1 MITNNSKT
9 KQPIKGQ
16 FAYFDSR
23 IKNDNSLSRI
33 NHYLVKTEKS
43 SGVVGCHYSLPESIT
58 NQNFITNHGKIIE
71 IIQIKN

>member
-1 MITNNSKT
+1 MNSVNFKTNHAV
-9 KQPIKGQ
+9 IGE

-23 IKNDNSLSRI
+23 IKNDNSLSRR

-43 SGVVGCHYSLPESIT
+43 SGVVGCHYSLPDSIN

-71 IIQIKN
+71 IIKNK

>member
-1 MITNNSKT
+1 MNSVNFKTNRAV
-9 KQPIKGQ
+9 IGE

-23 IKNDNSLSRI
+23 TKNENSLSQR

-71 IIQIKN
+71 IIINK